1 MSSPRARRPTG
12 AAPAIRGSRVRSA
25 VGNRLSGATKNPSD
39 LKQEIKL
46 LQEQNKHLQA
56 ENTDLKV
63 RLRALRKAAASTTR
77 VVKAPTQ
84 FLEPSLRPPS
94 GVVSLPPISSAA
106 KNPTQSL
113 ISPATDSGSVENLK
127 EEISR
132 LEARL
137 AHTADKHSLEIDGLK
152 NQLSDKISKAMELNA
167 DINRLQS
174 FCRQL
179 QEDGKNKVLGMLS
192 MCACVFACKSIPI
205 QKYAMWYYHRKLPPS
220 QAGSDADKDTIA
232 TLEQRIQ
239 ELESD
244 LMNAQQAAASCA
256 HIVKVK
262 EKQVTDAV
270 CEIEVAKS
278 AARVSAKVAE
288 DATASA
294 HKITLELEDQRAAY
308 ELRESEMRK
317 VLDTMKAAWKK
328 READWQEYDKKRNE
342 QWKAD
347 AAKWLTEANSKLHD
361 LKNGASLLHDVSLRI
376 SSKNSSS
383 ADKQGGVD
391 DDCTYDEP
399 PYP

>member
-179 QEDGKNKVLGMLS
+179 QEDGKNK
-192 MCACVFACKSIPI
+192 
-205 QKYAMWYYHRKLPPS
+205 
-220 QAGSDADKDTIA
+220 AGSDADKDTIA